1 VKLTEVMKQ
10 MVLTDIYIYRYH
22 RTFYHKTKECAF
34 FSTPHDAFSNTD
46 HIMGHKTGF
55 NRYKIFK

>member
-1 VKLTEVMKQ
+1 MKQ
-10 MVLTDIYIYRYH
+10 MDLTDIYIYRYH